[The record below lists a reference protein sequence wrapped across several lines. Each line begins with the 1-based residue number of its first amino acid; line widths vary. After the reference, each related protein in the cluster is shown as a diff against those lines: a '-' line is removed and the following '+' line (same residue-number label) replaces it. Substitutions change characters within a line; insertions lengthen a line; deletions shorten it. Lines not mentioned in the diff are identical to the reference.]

1 MSEDYYALLGVD
13 PAASEEAILQ
23 AYREKAAEHH
33 PDVSDADDAESTFQ
47 RLKEAKDV
55 LTDEE
60 RRREYDRVGHDQY
73 LADSQTRRSPGQAT
87 ARPRTHAGWQ
97 ANRSGW
103 PGGFGSLLEEFFGAS
118 TGWSST
124 RERQSSGSRK
134 SWARDPLVI
143 DLEARIR
150 GQEAAGPSDPAG
162 ADPGQVNRSAQGQ
175 SNCPRCG
182 GRGRFVHEIDT
193 VRGRTRRLEPCE
205 RCGGSGA
212 VDDTE

>member
-47 RLKEAKDV
+47 RLQEAKDV

-60 RRREYDRVGHDQY
+60 RRREYDRVGHDEY
-73 LADSQTRRSPGQAT
+73 LADSEPRRTPGQAT
-87 ARPRTHAGWQ
+87 TRPRKRADRQ

-103 PGGFGSLLEEFFGAS
+103 AGGFGSLLEDFFGAP
-118 TGWSST
+118 TVWSPT
-124 RERQSSGSRK
+124 RERQPSGS
-134 SWARDPLVI
+134 SAAWDPFVI
-143 DLEARIR
+143 DLEARLKEQA
-150 GQEAAGPSDPAG
+150 GGGPSDPTG
-162 ADPGQVNRSAQGQ
+162 ADSGPADRSASGR
-175 SNCPRCG
+175 SDCPRCG

-193 VRGRTRRLEPCE
+193 ARGRTRQLEPCE

-212 VDDTE
+212 VDDIE